1 MTHTYTHGIV
11 VVVLC
16 VSRRG
21 YFGDFTVRHSHKYLA
36 EQSGIGKQG
45 SGEETQRQKQ
55 FGVSQQSF
63 PVGEL
68 LWGWGGITDTYRT

>member
-1 MTHTYTHGIV
+1 MVILVILLLGTATNTA
-11 VVVLC
+11 
-16 VSRRG
+16 
-21 YFGDFTVRHSHKYLA
+21 LA
-36 EQSGIGKQG
+36 EQSGNGKQG

-68 LWGWGGITDTYRT
+68 SWGWGGNQRHLQDLTN